1 VNKDKHLLNLLT
13 KVKHKQYEHFV
24 ISKIIHELC
33 DTDVKLVSQQL
44 VRRPSGR
51 ALLDLYFPQIN
62 VSLEI
67 DEPQHE
73 NERRKNEDALRSRDI
88 IEATNL
94 TEKRI
99 KVLDQVGRLRSLAEL
114 ASQTDDFLQY
124 VSSKVEEARI
134 QGCWQPWDFDNEL
147 TSKPHLERGYIDAR
161 EDVLLRKHTD
171 AIELFGVS
179 LKGHM
184 RGGWTPPK
192 KTGLQMVWFPRLYLN
207 GQWDNSLSDDGLMI
221 IERPLGSNVPY
232 QPGYGDLGRSH
243 RRAVFARREEP
254 LIGTLYRF
262 IGVFEFDTD
271 ASRHEEA
278 AVYFKVA
285 DRIDLGLS
293 GSPIRK

>member
-1 VNKDKHLLNLLT
+1 MLNLLT

-24 ISKIIHELC
+24 VSRIIHELC
-33 DTDVKLVSQQL
+33 DTDVKVVSQQL
-44 VRRPSGR
+44 VRRPNGR

-62 VSLEI
+62 VSLEV

-73 NERRKNEDALRSRDI
+73 DERRKSQDALRSRDI

-99 KVLDQVGRLRSLAEL
+99 KVTDQYGKIRSLAEL
-114 ASQTDDFLQY
+114 ASQTDDFLGY
-124 VSSKVEEARI
+124 VGSKVEEARI
-134 QGCWQPWDFDNEL
+134 QGCWKPWDFDNEL

-161 EDVLLRKHTD
+161 EDVLVRKHTD
-171 AIELFGVS
+171 AIELFGVN

-192 KTGLQMVWFPRLYLN
+192 KTGLAMVWFPRLYLN
-207 GQWDNSLSDDGLMI
+207 GEWDNSLSDDGLTI
-221 IERPLGSNVPY
+221 IERRLGSNVPY
-232 QPGYGDLGRSH
+232 QPVSGERVRSH

-262 IGVFEFDTD
+262 VGVFEFDAA
-271 ASRHEEA
+271 ASRSEGA

-285 DRIDLGLS
+285 NRIDLG
-293 GSPIRK
+293 